1 MFQGREV
8 IELWTHA
15 KAKKRLTMR
24 SRCIQKTLTPHSCGL
39 LGDIYTSLQVGAK
52 TNEHCGNPWNCVGF
66 IMHEGKLVWSSEWAK
81 LFGLSPFWL
90 LRFSIF
96 SCRPF
101 SILLVQLSTKLV
113 KKNPLIMLYFM
124 QICTIMQNTT
134 HMQIWGYLRYQVVG
148 QCKNHYVNTT

>member
-8 IELWTHA
+8 IELRTHA

-39 LGDIYTSLQVGAK
+39 FGDIYTALQVGAK

-90 LRFSIF
+90 LRLIF
-96 SCRPF
+96 SCRHF
-101 SILLVQLSTKLV
+101 SILLVQLSIKLV
-113 KKNPLIMLYFM
+113 KKKPSDYVVFHANMHHHAKY
-124 QICTIMQNTT
+124 NTYAN
-134 HMQIWGYLRYQVVG
+134 MGLFKVPSGRLSVRFSM
-148 QCKNHYVNTT
+148 